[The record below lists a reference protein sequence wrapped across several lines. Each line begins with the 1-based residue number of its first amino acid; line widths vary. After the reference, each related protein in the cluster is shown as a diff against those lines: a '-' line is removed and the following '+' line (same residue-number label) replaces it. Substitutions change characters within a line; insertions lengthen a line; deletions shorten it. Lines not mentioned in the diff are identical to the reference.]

1 MLVAALAGN
10 LALFCLENPL
20 KRKGKYMSEYPFNPF
35 IDRLSRDIRNELSE
49 GLAAAVETGN
59 GDLLAK
65 TVAKYRQQPLADYYR
80 TYLEDRYSRYGKALA
95 VISPDITDPIHRG
108 LGLWDLGLYFEV
120 HEVLEHAWYT
130 AEGAMKL
137 TLQALIRAAGVYIKR
152 EYGFYDSAARIAE
165 KAVPV
170 LEANRELL
178 AKYFNPDRLISVLTV
193 AEIPAPRLL

>member
-1 MLVAALAGN
+1 
-10 LALFCLENPL
+10 
-20 KRKGKYMSEYPFNPF
+20 MSEYLFNPF

-49 GLAAAVETGN
+49 GLAAAVETGK
-59 GDLLAK
+59 GELLAE
-65 TVAKYRQQPLADYYR
+65 TVAKYRRQPLADYYR
-80 TYLEDRYSRYGKALA
+80 TYLEDRYSRYEKALA
-95 VISPDITDPIHRG
+95 VISQGVTDPIHRG
-108 LGLWDLGLYFEV
+108 LILWDLGLFFEV

-130 AEGAMKL
+130 AAEGAMKA

-152 EYGFYDSAARIAE
+152 EYGFYDSAGRIAE

-178 AKYFNPDRLISVLTV
+178 AKYFSPDRLISVLAV